1 MPLFLAAI
9 LTTAVSI
16 HHPQSVDKKKNNAA
30 IYSNEEG
37 RREFC
42 STEKSVKSWGR
53 VG

>member
-16 HHPQSVDKKKNNAA
+16 HHLQSVDKKK
-30 IYSNEEG
+30 IMQLFTPMKRGEESFAV
-37 RREFC
+37 R
-42 STEKSVKSWGR
+42 EKSVKSWGG